1 MAGGYF
7 LIKSQMHGLVM
18 DVEGGQALPGTRV
31 LMYHQKDTNN
41 DNQLFREDKKTGTI
55 RSKMDNLCLDLQGK
69 TSPRQRFGKERLYG
83 EGGGGY
89 CTAINGVK
97 LSMECCR
104 LQDKGLYRVQ
114 CFQGNM
120 PPGREGTACNIAI
133 SPPPPTHPS

>member
-69 TSPRQRFGKERLYG
+69 TSPCQRFGKE
-83 EGGGGY
+83 
-89 CTAINGVK
+89 
-97 LSMECCR
+97 
-104 LQDKGLYRVQ
+104 GLYR
-114 CFQGNM
+114 G
-120 PPGREGTACNIAI
+120 PIALRLMA
-133 SPPPPTHPS
+133 